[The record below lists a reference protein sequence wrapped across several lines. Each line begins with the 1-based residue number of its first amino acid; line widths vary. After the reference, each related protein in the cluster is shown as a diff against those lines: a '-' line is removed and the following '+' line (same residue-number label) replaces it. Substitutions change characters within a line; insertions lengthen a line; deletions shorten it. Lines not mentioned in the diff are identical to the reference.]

1 MSSPSA
7 FVLGG
12 VPAVNMNVRHRIQF
26 SVGDAV
32 FYINLPQEG
41 VGIRSILLVR
51 DIEMGRARKMAH
63 ADEIGCASDYEP
75 EGGLSGD
82 RDTALAQA
90 GAECLRRNCI
100 DRVRT
105 DGSLPMIFT
114 AHLREAGIDVEY
126 DPQLAVLD
134 RRTKSEEE
142 LAHLREAQAVT
153 EEAMRFA
160 CHSICTATPDAEGV
174 LLDGDTVLTSELM
187 RQRITSF
194 LIDQNCSNHHDSIV
208 VTVPHVAD
216 CHHYGTGPLHTGL
229 PVIIDIFPR
238 VNATGYW
245 GDCTRTAVNGEP
257 SPEILKMHAAVV
269 KAKADAIDALWV
281 GTTGDAVHQVT
292 VASITGS
299 GYVMG
304 LPPEGAEAEFTSM
317 RHGTGHGIGLDVHE
331 PILLS
336 DGGGEIMANEVFT
349 VEPGLYSAKF
359 GGVRVEDM
367 VAVKVTG
374 SENFN
379 CLPDHLDWR

>member
-1 MSSPSA
+1 MSSESA

-12 VPAVNMNVRHRIQF
+12 VPATNMNVRHRIQF
-26 SVGDAV
+26 SVGDSV
-32 FYINLPQEG
+32 FYIQLPQDDGEN
-41 VGIRSILLVR
+41 RSVLLVR
-51 DIEMGRARKMAH
+51 DIEMDRARKLAR
-63 ADEIGCASDYEP
+63 ADEVGCAADYEP

-90 GAECLRRNCI
+90 GAECLRRNGI
-100 DRVRT
+100 SHVRT
-105 DGSLPMIFT
+105 DNSLPMIFT
-114 AHLREAGIDVEY
+114 AHLGEAGIEVAY

-142 LAHLREAQAVT
+142 LAHLRQAQSIT
-153 EEAMRFA
+153 EEAMELA
-160 CHSICTATPDAEGV
+160 CGMICAATADAEGV
-174 LLDGDTVLTSELM
+174 LRDGDTVLTSELV

-194 LIDQNCSNHHDSIV
+194 LIGKNCSNHHDSIV

-216 CHHYGTGPLHTGL
+216 CHHHGTGPLRTGL
-229 PVIIDIFPR
+229 PVIVDIFPR

-245 GDCTRTAVNGEP
+245 GDCTRTAVNGEL
-257 SPEILKMHAAVV
+257 SPEIAHMHAAVV
-269 KAKADAIDALWV
+269 KAKADAIAALRL
-281 GTTGDAVHQVT
+281 GTTGDAVHQAT
-292 VASITGS
+292 AASIIGS

-304 LPPEGAEAEFTSM
+304 LPPANAGDEFISM

-336 DGGGEIMANEVFT
+336 GGGGEILANEVFT

-367 VAVKVTG
+367 VAVTEAGPV
-374 SENFN
+374 NFN
-379 CLPDHLDWR
+379 RIPDHLDWS

>member
-1 MSSPSA
+1 MSNDTA

-12 VPAVNMNVRHRIQF
+12 VPATNMNVRHRIQF
-26 SVGDAV
+26 TVGDAV
-32 FYINLPQEG
+32 FYISLPQQDG
-41 VGIRSILLVR
+41 SFRSVLLVR
-51 DIEMGRARKMAH
+51 DIEMGLARKHAR
-63 ADEIGCASDYEP
+63 ADEVGCAADYEP

-90 GAECLRRNCI
+90 GAECLRRNGI

-114 AHLREAGIDVEY
+114 AHLRDTGIEVEY

-142 LAHLREAQAVT
+142 LAHLRRAQSVT
-153 EEAMRFA
+153 EEAMEFA
-160 CHSICTATPDAEGV
+160 CQTVCAATADAEGV
-174 LLDGDTVLTSELM
+174 LHDHETTLTSELM

-194 LIDQNCSNHHDSIV
+194 LIGKNFSNHHDSIV

-216 CHHYGTGPLHTGL
+216 CHHHGTGPLQAGL

-238 VNATGYW
+238 DNETGYW

-257 SPEILKMHAAVV
+257 SPELVRMHAAVV
-269 KAKADAIDALWV
+269 KAKDEAIAALRV
-281 GTTGDAVHQVT
+281 GTTGDAVHQAT
-292 VASITGS
+292 IASITGS

-304 LPPEGAEAEFTSM
+304 LPPADADDGFISM

-336 DGGGEIMANEVFT
+336 AGGGEIMANEVFT
-349 VEPGLYSAKF
+349 VEPGLYSARF

-367 VAVKVTG
+367 VVVTTAG
-374 SENFN
+374 PKNLN

>member
-1 MSSPSA
+1 MSSGLT

-12 VPAVNMNVRHRIQF
+12 VPATNMNVRHRIQF
-26 SVGDAV
+26 TVGDAV
-32 FYINLPQEG
+32 FYISLPKPDG
-41 VGIRSILLVR
+41 SSRSILLVR
-51 DIEMGRARKMAH
+51 DIEMGLARKHAR
-63 ADEIGCASDYEP
+63 ADEIGCAADYEP

-90 GAECLRRNCI
+90 GAECLRRNGI

-114 AHLREAGIDVEY
+114 AHLRDTGIEVEY

-142 LAHLREAQAVT
+142 LAHLRRAQSVT
-153 EEAMRFA
+153 EEAMEFA
-160 CHSICTATPDAEGV
+160 CRMICAATPDADGV
-174 LLDGDTVLTSELM
+174 LRDSDTTLTSELV

-194 LIDQNCSNHHDSIV
+194 LIDKNFSNHHDSIV

-216 CHHYGTGPLHTGL
+216 CHHHGTGPLQTGL

-238 VNATGYW
+238 DNETGYW
-245 GDCTRTAVNGEP
+245 GDCTRTAVNGGP
-257 SPEILKMHAAVV
+257 SPELAQMHAAVV
-269 KAKADAIDALWV
+269 KARVEAIAALRV
-281 GTTGDAVHQVT
+281 GTTGAAVHRAT
-292 VASITGS
+292 VSSISGS
-299 GYVMG
+299 GYAMG
-304 LPPEGAEAEFTSM
+304 LPPEDADDGFISM

-336 DGGGEIMANEVFT
+336 DGGGEILANEVFT
-349 VEPGLYSAKF
+349 VEPGLYSARF

-367 VAVKVTG
+367 VAITLDG
-374 SENFN
+374 PENFN
-379 CLPDHLDWR
+379 RLPDHLDWR

>member
-1 MSSPSA
+1 MSSDSA

-12 VPAVNMNVRHRIQF
+12 VPATNMNVRHRIQF

-32 FYINLPQEG
+32 FYISLPQPDCSS
-41 VGIRSILLVR
+41 RSILLVR
-51 DIEMGRARKMAH
+51 DIEMGLARKHAR
-63 ADEIGCASDYEP
+63 ADEIGCAADYEP
-75 EGGLSGD
+75 QGGLSGD

-90 GAECLRRNCI
+90 GAEYLRRNGI

-114 AHLREAGIDVEY
+114 AHLRDTEIEVEY

-134 RRTKSEEE
+134 RRTKSDEE
-142 LAHLREAQAVT
+142 LAHLRRAQSVT
-153 EEAMRFA
+153 EEAMEFA
-160 CHSICTATPDAEGV
+160 CRMICAATPDVDGV
-174 LLDGDTVLTSELM
+174 LRDSDTTLTSELV

-194 LIDQNCSNHHDSIV
+194 LIDKNFSNHHDSIV

-216 CHHYGTGPLHTGL
+216 CHHHGTGPLQTEL

-238 VNATGYW
+238 DNETGYW

-257 SPEILKMHAAVV
+257 SPELAQMHVAVMEA
-269 KAKADAIDALWV
+269 KAKSIAALRV
-281 GTTGDAVHQVT
+281 GVPGDAVHQAAVT
-292 VASITGS
+292 SITGS

-304 LPPEGAEAEFTSM
+304 LPPENADDEFISM

-336 DGGGEIMANEVFT
+336 GGGGEILANEVFT
-349 VEPGLYSAKF
+349 VEPGLYSARF
-359 GGVRVEDM
+359 GGVRIEDM
-367 VAVKVTG
+367 VAVTPAG
-374 SENFN
+374 PENFN

>member
-1 MSSPSA
+1 M
-7 FVLGG
+7 
-12 VPAVNMNVRHRIQF
+12 PATNMNVRHRIQF

-32 FYINLPQEG
+32 FYICLPRSDG
-41 VGIRSILLVR
+41 GFHSILLVR
-51 DIEMGRARKMAH
+51 DIEMGLARKHAR
-63 ADEIGCASDYEP
+63 ADEIGCAADYEP
-75 EGGLSGD
+75 ECGLSGD

-90 GAECLRRNCI
+90 GAECLRRNGI
-100 DRVRT
+100 ERVRT

-114 AHLREAGIDVEY
+114 AHLRDVGIDVQY

-134 RRTKSEEE
+134 RRTKSDKE

-153 EEAMRFA
+153 EEAMEFA
-160 CHSICTATPDAEGV
+160 CHSICAATPDEEGI
-174 LLDGDTVLTSELM
+174 LRDGDTELTSELM

-194 LIDQNCSNHHDSIV
+194 LIGKNCSNHHDSIV

-216 CHHYGTGPLHTGL
+216 CHHHGSGPLLTGL
-229 PVIIDIFPR
+229 PVIVDIFPR

-257 SPEILKMHAAVV
+257 SSEIVQMHAAVV
-269 KAKADAIDALWV
+269 KAKADAIDALRV
-281 GTTGDAVHQVT
+281 GTTGDAVHQAT
-292 VASITGS
+292 VKSITGS

-304 LPPEGAEAEFTSM
+304 LPPEEAGEDFTSM

-331 PILLS
+331 SILLS
-336 DGGGEIMANEVFT
+336 NGGGEILVNEVFT

-367 VAVKVTG
+367 VVVTEAG
-374 SENFN
+374 PINFN
-379 CLPDHLDWR
+379 RIPDHLDWR